1 MIPKIDK
8 DSPHMAGIKIQ
19 WQVNLLKTNGEY
31 EQEPINF
38 GNLIMR
44 HDALNFDDAKKKI
57 ESIIQK
63 LKTEEGFLY
72 YE

>member
-8 DSPHMAGIKIQ
+8 DSPHMGGIRLQ

-31 EQEPINF
+31 ELTPITI
-38 GNLIMR
+38 GTLVMR
-44 HDALNFDDAKKKI
+44 HDALSFDDAKKRI
-57 ESIIQK
+57 ESILEK
-63 LKTEEGFLY
+63 LKKEEGFLF

>member
-8 DSPHMAGIKIQ
+8 DSRHMAGIRLQ

-31 EQEPINF
+31 EMVPITI
-38 GNLIMR
+38 GTLTMR

-57 ESIIQK
+57 ESIIEK
-63 LKTEEGFLY
+63 LKQEEGFLY